1 MGSLD
6 DHENK
11 ISDLMSFIPSDSDS
25 SQDGLGQI
33 QGATEREQATREI
46 SDFMK
51 PKGAAWGKIH
61 SVFLNKSS
69 RNTLFQVRSLESSS
83 INLLLVPPQKGSAK
97 TRTLSRR
104 TGEHTA
110 YKT

>member
-51 PKGAAWGKIH
+51 PKGAA
-61 SVFLNKSS
+61 
-69 RNTLFQVRSLESSS
+69 
-83 INLLLVPPQKGSAK
+83 
-97 TRTLSRR
+97 
-104 TGEHTA
+104 
-110 YKT
+110 